1 VLENIPRV
9 KVISRYGVGLDNVDL
24 DAASDAGI
32 VVTHYPGYCTA
43 EVADHALAMILAHNR
58 RIVEQDRALREGAW
72 LEHGPATRRIL
83 RGPIQPLREQTLGIV
98 GFGRI
103 GQAVAARA
111 KPFGVSIIAAD
122 PYIDPEIIRGAGAE
136 PVTLEELLRRADI
149 VTVHTP
155 LTPETRGM
163 IDAAALALMR
173 PSAVLVNTARGPI
186 VDLPALAQALTNGDI
201 AGAALDVVDPE
212 PLPGDSP
219 FYGLSNVIL
228 TPHSAYYSER
238 SVDVVRR
245 ETLLEALQVLRGRRP
260 RTVANP
266 AVLEKVSLAP

>member
-1 VLENIPRV
+1 
-9 KVISRYGVGLDNVDL
+9 
-24 DAASDAGI
+24 
-32 VVTHYPGYCTA
+32 
-43 EVADHALAMILAHNR
+43 
-58 RIVEQDRALREGAW
+58 
-72 LEHGPATRRIL
+72 
-83 RGPIQPLREQTLGIV
+83 
-98 GFGRI
+98 
-103 GQAVAARA
+103 
-111 KPFGVSIIAAD
+111 
-122 PYIDPEIIRGAGAE
+122 
-136 PVTLEELLRRADI
+136 
-149 VTVHTP
+149 
-155 LTPETRGM
+155 
-163 IDAAALALMR
+163 MR
-173 PSAVLVNTARGPI
+173 PNAVLINTARGPI
-186 VDLPALAQALTNGDI
+186 VDLPALAQALVNGDI